1 MSFEE
6 IARMFLNAVKSDT
19 DTYTSIKGEIVKNDS
34 SSFSLLTPDHI
45 QFAFAGRP
53 KGKKPPLEAMLEFVR
68 SKDILFDN
76 MDEKG
81 TAFAMQA
88 IIGNKGTKNYKPN
101 APDLM
106 ETTIAKYQK
115 KYEEDLGKHISIE
128 YSNKLKDEF
137 NKIWE
142 EEDKLLKTFKM

>member
-6 IARMFLNAVKSDT
+6 IARMFLEAVKSDT
-19 DTYTSIKGEIVKNDS
+19 DTYTSIEGEIVKNNS
-34 SSFSLLTPDHI
+34 SSFSLFTPDHI
-45 QFAFAGRP
+45 QYSFAGRP
-53 KGKKPPLEAMLEFVR
+53 AGKKPPLEAMLEFIK
-68 SKDILFDN
+68 SKDILFDG
-76 MDEKG
+76 MDARG

-106 ETTIAKYQK
+106 ETTIAKYQE
-115 KYEEDLGKHISIE
+115 KYEEDLGNFISIE